1 MSTEDGRA
9 IKIAVFKFLLLVIG
23 MLYVPVALYLDV
35 VVIGH
40 RVPEHGVTE
49 LSQEFFLLLSALMF
63 THLAV
68 KSWDQCGFL
77 VLVSGLFWCMFIRE
91 LDHDFDQISHG
102 FWKYPMWV
110 TVIISLSLAAK
121 FRESILA
128 PMAAATRSVSFT
140 YVLIGLALLLFFSRI
155 FGTGSF
161 WAAILDANHYEVPE
175 SLIKN
180 VVQEG
185 VELLAYV
192 VILFGT
198 AQFWLINKSGKT
210 ELNHPVVNKLI

>member
-1 MSTEDGRA
+1 MSKEDLLS
-9 IKIAVFKFLLLVIG
+9 IKFAAFKFFLLVIG

-68 KSWDQCGFL
+68 KLPEQRGFL
-77 VLVSGLFWCMFIRE
+77 VMVSGFFWCMFLRE
-91 LDHDFDQISHG
+91 LDHDFDRISHG
-102 FWKYPMWV
+102 FWKYPVWA

-121 FRESILA
+121 FRDSVLA

-140 YVLIGLALLLFFSRI
+140 YMLIGLALLLFFSRV
-155 FGTGSF
+155 FGTSSF
-161 WAAILDANHYEVPE
+161 WAAILEANHYDVPE

-192 VILFGT
+192 VILFGA
-198 AQFWLINKSGKT
+198 AQFWLINKSGKA
-210 ELNHPVVNKLI
+210 EASYPAE